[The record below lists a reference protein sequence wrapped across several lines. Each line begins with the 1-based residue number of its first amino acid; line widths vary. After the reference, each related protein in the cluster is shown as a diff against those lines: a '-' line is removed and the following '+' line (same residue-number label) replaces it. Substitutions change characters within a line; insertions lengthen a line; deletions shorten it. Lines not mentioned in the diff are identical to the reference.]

1 MKKQCLISGSF
12 LIVLTVQLL
21 VNPPSL
27 VLADLTPS
35 KASDSEGLCIP
46 GESDLFSAQD
56 CQQAG
61 PAQYL
66 YTLAQ
71 EGITYP
77 SAPLYVANPPAS
89 LGDVPFQYAKVSDG
103 EVPMFDS
110 VEDIL
115 AEKISKKMPVGRIKY
130 VSLYNK
136 VETEKG
142 LYYQISNEKWIS
154 KEYISKVGVQF
165 FQGYELKEN
174 PAVSFGWILD
184 ETKSRTGPSANA
196 SETGK
201 EYHRYNV
208 VRVYDSEMEGD
219 LEWLMIAPNEWI
231 SHRSLSRVIPNTEK
245 PAGVTTDRWIE
256 INLYEQVMLV
266 HEGDRIVYATLV
278 ATGVDPFFTQPG
290 VFKIYKKIDHEYM
303 RGAFEADR
311 SDYYY
316 LEDVPYIMYFDQ
328 ARALHGAYWH
338 TLFGYQRSHGCVN
351 LSIADSH
358 WLFDWANMDE
368 TVYVWDPSG
377 KTPTDPSY
385 YGAGGA

>member
-1 MKKQCLISGSF
+1 MKKQCLLTGAF
-12 LIVLTVQLL
+12 LLALAVQIL
-21 VNPPSL
+21 VNSPSSA
-27 VLADLTPS
+27 LADTPTPNVNS
-35 KASDSEGLCIP
+35 GDGLCLP
-46 GESDLFSAQD
+46 DESGLFSSQD
-56 CQQAG
+56 CQMAG
-61 PAQYL
+61 PAQHL
-66 YTLAQ
+66 AELAQ
-71 EGITYP
+71 QGITFP

-89 LGDVPFQYAKVSDG
+89 LGDVPYQYAKVVEG
-103 EVPMFDS
+103 EVPMYDS
-110 VEDIL
+110 IDDVI
-115 AEKISKKMPVGRIKY
+115 AGKISKKMPAGRIKY

-136 VETEKG
+136 AETEKG
-142 LYYQISNEKWIS
+142 LYYQIANNKWIS

-165 FQGYELKEN
+165 FQGYEFKEN
-174 PAVSFGWILD
+174 PTVSFGWILD
-184 ETKSRTGPSANA
+184 ETKSRTGPSSNA
-196 SETGK
+196 PETGN

-208 VRVYDSEMEGD
+208 VRVYASEMEGD
-219 LEWLMIAPNEWI
+219 LEWLMIGPNEWVN
-231 SHRSLSRVIPNTEK
+231 HRSLSRVIPNYKK

-266 HEGDRIVYATLV
+266 HEGNRILYATLI

-358 WLFDWANMDE
+358 WLYDWANMDE

>member
-1 MKKQCLISGSF
+1 MKKQSLIALTF
-12 LIVLTVQLL
+12 LIVLIVQLIA
-21 VNPPSL
+21 NPPSL
-27 VLADLTPS
+27 AQAEVTPS
-35 KASDSEGLCIP
+35 NINAGDGLCIP
-46 GESDLFSAQD
+46 GESDLFSAQN
-56 CQQAG
+56 CQLAG
-61 PAQYL
+61 PAQQL
-66 YTLAQ
+66 DALAQ
-71 EGITYP
+71 EGITFP
-77 SAPLYVANPPAS
+77 PAPLYVANPPAT
-89 LGDVPFQYAKVSDG
+89 LGDVPFAYARVVEG
-103 EVPMFDS
+103 EVPMYDS
-110 VEDIL
+110 IEDII
-115 AEKISKKMPVGRIKY
+115 AGKISKKMPIGRIKY

-136 VETEKG
+136 AETEKG
-142 LYYQISNEKWIS
+142 LYYQIANNKWIS
-154 KEYISKVGVQF
+154 KEYVNKVGVQF
-165 FQGYELKEN
+165 FQGYEFKEN
-174 PAVSFGWILD
+174 PSVSFGWVLD
-184 ETKSRTGPSANA
+184 ETKSYTGPSANA
-196 SETGK
+196 PLTGK

-208 VRVYDSEMEGD
+208 VKVYASEMAGD
-219 LEWLMIAPNEWI
+219 QEWLMIGPNEWI
-231 SHRSLSRVIPNTEK
+231 NHITLSRVIPNYEK
-245 PAGVTTDRWIE
+245 PAGVTTERWIE

-266 HEGDRIVYATLV
+266 HEGDQIVYATLIT
-278 ATGVDPFFTQPG
+278 TGSDPFFTQPG

-338 TLFGYQRSHGCVN
+338 TNFGYKSSHGCVN